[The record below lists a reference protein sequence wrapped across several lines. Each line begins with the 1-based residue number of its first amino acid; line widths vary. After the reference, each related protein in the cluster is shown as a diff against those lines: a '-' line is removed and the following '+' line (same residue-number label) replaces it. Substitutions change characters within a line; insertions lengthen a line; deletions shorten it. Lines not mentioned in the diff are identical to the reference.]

1 MRLTSHSCQLHYI
14 FVNTHFFGCLLNNNH
29 FDKLS
34 DRKKRSEKQ
43 THFRPKIF
51 SDKVLLRELCLEKL
65 TVEAGDVV
73 DGDAFWTF
81 HFTGAGVGAVAEAE
95 FFHLC
100 DHIPG
105 PSGSLWTTLREQS
118 EGTYPCGHKQHR
130 RAVFTGC
137 NAGTATYAGGSV
149 HALLSV
155 LVRDKNVVGI
165 LGGTS
170 SDRDESSSL
179 KDLVES
185 AAVNNQVLDYRKSS
199 ASERLYSD
207 GSAIL
212 EVTHEKLTGGDV
224 IVRTVRATVNEQRAG
239 TADTLAAVVVE
250 RHRTAALAASVN
262 GYWIVTLTD
271 QLLIE
276 DVKHFE
282 ERGVLLYSGN
292 MISLKMTLFLGVLL
306 TPYLKIEIHS
316 RF

>member
-1 MRLTSHSCQLHYI
+1 MTE
-14 FVNTHFFGCLLNNNH
+14 
-29 FDKLS
+29 
-34 DRKKRSEKQ
+34 KKRSEKKVL
-43 THFRPKIF
+43 FRPKIF
-51 SDKVLLRELCLEKL
+51 SDKVLLREFRFEELA
-65 TVEAGDVV
+65 VEAGDVV
-73 DGDAFWTF
+73 DGYAFWTL

-95 FFHLC
+95 LFHLR

-105 PSGSLWTTLREQS
+105 PFGGLWTALRKER

-130 RAVFTGC
+130 RAVLTRC
-137 NAGTATYAGGSV
+137 HAGTATNAGSGI

-155 LVRDKNVVGI
+155 LVRDEDVVGI
-165 LGGTS
+165 LSGTG
-170 SDRDESSSL
+170 SDRDESTGL
-179 KDLVES
+179 KDLVEG
-185 AAVNNQVLDYRKSS
+185 AAVYNQVLDDRETG
-199 ASERLYSD
+199 ASERLDSD

-212 EVTHEKLTGGDV
+212 EVTHEKLAGGDV
-224 IVRTVRATVNEQRAG
+224 IVRTVRAAVNEQRAC
-239 TADTLAAVVVE
+239 TADTLTAVVVE

>member
-1 MRLTSHSCQLHYI
+1 M
-14 FVNTHFFGCLLNNNH
+14 
-29 FDKLS
+29 
-34 DRKKRSEKQ
+34 
-43 THFRPKIF
+43 HFRPKIF
-51 SDKVLLRELCLEKL
+51 SDKILLRELCLKEL
-65 TVEAGDVV
+65 TVETGDVL

-81 HFTGAGVGAVAEAE
+81 HLAGAGVGTVAEAE
-95 FFHLC
+95 LFHLC

-105 PSGSLWTTLREQS
+105 PSGSLWTTLREQG

-137 NAGTATYAGGSV
+137 NTGTTTYAGGSV

-165 LGGTS
+165 LGGTG

-212 EVTHEKLTGGDV
+212 EVTHEKLASGDV
-224 IVRTVRATVNEQRAG
+224 IVRTVRASVNEQRAG

-250 RHRTAALAASVN
+250 RHRTTALAAPVN
-262 GYWIVTLTD
+262 GYWIITLTD
-271 QLLIE
+271 QLFIE

-282 ERGVLLYSGN
+282 ERGILLYSGN

>member
-1 MRLTSHSCQLHYI
+1 MP
-14 FVNTHFFGCLLNNNH
+14 
-29 FDKLS
+29 
-34 DRKKRSEKQ
+34 
-43 THFRPKIF
+43 FRPMIF
-51 SDKVLLRELCLEKL
+51 SDKLLLREFSLEEL
-65 TVEAGDVV
+65 TVETGDVV
-73 DGDAFWTF
+73 DGDALRTL
-81 HFTGAGVGAVAEAE
+81 HLAGTGVGAATEAE
-95 FFHLC
+95 LLHLR

-105 PSGSLWTTLREQS
+105 PSGGLWTALRKQS
-118 EGTYPCGHKQHR
+118 EGTYPCGHEQHR
-130 RAVFTGC
+130 RAVLTGRHASAAT
-137 NAGTATYAGGSV
+137 NAGSRV
-149 HALLSV
+149 HTLLSI
-155 LVRDKNVVGI
+155 LVRDKDVVGI
-165 LGGTS
+165 LGGTG
-170 SDRDESSSL
+170 SDRDESASL
-179 KDLVES
+179 KNLVERAS
-185 AAVNNQVLDYRKSS
+185 VNDQILDDRETS
-199 ASERLYSD
+199 ASERLHGD

-212 EVTHEKLTGGDV
+212 EVTHEELAGGDM
-224 IVRTVRATVNEQRAG
+224 IVRTVSAAVNEQRAG

>member
-1 MRLTSHSCQLHYI
+1 MRKRISPKHPMQQT
-14 FVNTHFFGCLLNNNH
+14 LLGALCPLVL
-29 FDKLS
+29 KLS
-34 DRKKRSEKQ
+34 AEILPVKSCDVRY
-43 THFRPKIF
+43 
-51 SDKVLLRELCLEKL
+51 
-65 TVEAGDVV
+65 GDVLRALHLA
-73 DGDAFWTF
+73 G
-81 HFTGAGVGAVAEAE
+81 TGVRAATEAE
-95 FFHLC
+95 LFHLR

-105 PSGSLWTTLREQS
+105 PSGGLWTALRKQS
-118 EGTYPCGHKQHR
+118 EGADPCGHEQHCGT
-130 RAVFTGC
+130 VLTGC
-137 NAGTATYAGGSV
+137 HASAATNAGSRV
-149 HALLSV
+149 HTLLSV
-155 LVRDKNVVGI
+155 LVRDEDVVGI

-170 SDRDESSSL
+170 SDRDESAGL
-179 KDLVES
+179 KDLVER
-185 AAVNNQVLDYRKSS
+185 AAVNNQVLDYRETS
-199 ASERLYSD
+199 ASERLHGD

-212 EVTHEKLTGGDV
+212 EVTHEELAGGHV
-224 IVRTVRATVNEQRAG
+224 IVRTVRAAVDEQRAG

>member
-1 MRLTSHSCQLHYI
+1 M
-14 FVNTHFFGCLLNNNH
+14 
-29 FDKLS
+29 
-34 DRKKRSEKQ
+34 
-43 THFRPKIF
+43 
-51 SDKVLLRELCLEKL
+51 
-65 TVEAGDVV
+65 V
-73 DGDAFWTF
+73 DGDSLRALHLAGT
-81 HFTGAGVGAVAEAE
+81 GVGAATEAE
-95 FFHLC
+95 LFHLR

-105 PSGSLWTTLREQS
+105 PSGGLWTALRKQS
-118 EGTYPCGHKQHR
+118 EGTYPCGHEQHR
-130 RAVFTGC
+130 RAVLTGC
-137 NAGTATYAGGSV
+137 HASAATNAGSRV
-149 HALLSV
+149 HTLLSI
-155 LVRDKNVVGI
+155 LVRDKDVVGI
-165 LGGTS
+165 LGGTG
-170 SDRDESSSL
+170 SDRDESASL
-179 KDLVES
+179 KDLVER
-185 AAVNNQVLDYRKSS
+185 AAVNDQILDDRETS
-199 ASERLYSD
+199 ASERLHGD

-212 EVTHEKLTGGDV
+212 EVTHEELAGGHM
-224 IVRTVRATVNEQRAG
+224 IVRTVSAAVNEQRAG